1 MRALV
6 VYESMFGNTRTIAE
20 AVASSLGT
28 SFEVDVVRALDAPA
42 LTTQIGLV
50 IVGAP
55 THGWGL
61 PRASTRQGAV
71 ARRDKVGGALALEPG
86 ADSATGV
93 REWLDDLGESSGFA
107 AAFDTRVRAP
117 AFLTGRASP
126 KIAAA
131 LRGRGRELV
140 VAPESFLVERTDQL
154 VAGEKER
161 ASSWGETV
169 VREVSRRL
177 GAV

>member
-6 VYESMFGNTRTIAE
+6 VYESMFGNTRAIAE
-20 AVASSLGT
+20 SVASSLET
-28 SFEVDVVRALDAPA
+28 SFEIDIVRALEAPA

-50 IVGAP
+50 IVGSP

-71 ARRDKVGGALALEPG
+71 ARRDKVGSAAALEPG
-86 ADSATGV
+86 AESAGV
-93 REWLDDLGESSGFA
+93 REWLDGLATSSGFA

-131 LRGRGRELV
+131 LRRGGRELV
-140 VAPESFLVERTDQL
+140 IAPESFLVERTDRL
-154 VAGEKER
+154 VAGERER
-161 ASSWGETV
+161 AFSWGETV
-169 VREVSRRL
+169 AREVSRRL
-177 GAV
+177 EVV